1 MAVALI
7 TGASAGLGR
16 ALALALASEGW
27 DLVLDARREA
37 PIEEVAAAARSA
49 GSTRVTAIAGDVAD
63 AAHRAAV
70 GEAVRTIGRLD
81 LVVAN
86 AGTLGPAPLPEIA
99 SVRLDD
105 LAETLRVNVVAQVGL
120 IQEIVPLLVACR
132 GTYVAITS
140 DAAVEA
146 YEGWASY
153 GASKA
158 ALEQVANVL
167 GAEQPDLRV
176 YRFDPGDMRTQM
188 HQDAFPGEDISDRP
202 LPESVVEPFRAL
214 LATMP
219 PNGRYRAADLLAR
232 VG

>member
-1 MAVALI
+1 MSVALV

-16 ALALALASEGW
+16 ALALALARDGW
-27 DLVLDARREA
+27 DLVLDARRSG
-37 PIEEVAAAARSA
+37 PLEEVATAAAAS
-49 GSTRVTAIAGDVAD
+49 GSQVTAIAGDVAD
-63 AAHRAAV
+63 TGHRAAL

-86 AGTLGPAPLPEIA
+86 AGSLGPSPLPELS

-105 LAETLRVNVVAQVGL
+105 LAETFRVNVIAQVGL
-120 IQEIVPLLVACR
+120 IQEVLPLLVACR
-132 GTYVAITS
+132 GTFVAVTS

-146 YEGWASY
+146 YEGWGAY

-202 LPESVVEPFRAL
+202 MPETVVEPFRAL
-214 LATMP
+214 LTTLP
-219 PNGRYRAADLLAR
+219 PNGRYRASDLLTT